1 MDCRVIKDLIPIYI
15 EQLTSEPSNDLI
27 AKHIESCEDC
37 RQTLAR
43 LKNDFIITSPGKEES
58 SIATVPIQLVK
69 RIKNNILEKTI
80 ILASIAL
87 AAGILIGILSSSP
100 VMFMAFMG
108 SISIVAFTASIFLG
122 IAVCR
127 KTSSMR
133 KKYQRVGNWTFLFS
147 LIVSGLLFV
156 LFRGY
161 FNEFAKIA
169 IILVA
174 VIIYNIV
181 FSSTLRIYA
190 RMKLPKDDAVGVE
203 STNRRLYCVAFCTLL
218 ALTLLIAVPVTMLE
232 KNRIVDNIDLP
243 FENDPD
249 LIGRWRSVD
258 FVKSPEQFIP
268 GKRVSN
274 GPLFLEE
281 MIFLGAGK
289 MKMAIDNPEGRRKA
303 DVPSPWLSWTKGV
316 VLHKGGDH
324 TASKYTLREIKGTK
338 YLFFEWKSGDT
349 IYFHLPPQYY
359 VLEKEK

>member
-27 AKHIESCEDC
+27 IEHIEGCEDC

-43 LKNDFIITSPGKEES
+43 LKNDFIFENQRKEES
-58 SIATVPIQLVK
+58 PADTAPIQLVK
-69 RIKNNILEKTI
+69 RIKKSILEKTI

-108 SISIVAFTASIFLG
+108 SISIVAFTASIFLS

-147 LIVSGLLFV
+147 LIVSCLLFV
-156 LFRGY
+156 LFGFY
-161 FNEFAKIA
+161 FNEFAKMA
-169 IILVA
+169 VILFA

-190 RMKLPKDDAVGVE
+190 RMKLPKDDAVAVE
-203 STNRRLYCVAFCTLL
+203 STNRRLYCVAFSTLL
-218 ALTLLIAVPVTMLE
+218 AMTLLIAVPVTMLE
-232 KNRIVDNIDLP
+232 KNRIVDNIALP

-249 LIGRWRSVD
+249 LLGRWKSVD

-268 GKRVSN
+268 GKPASN
-274 GPLFLEE
+274 SSLFLEE
-281 MIFLGAGK
+281 MTFLEAGK
-289 MKMAIDNPEGRRKA
+289 MKMVIDNREGRRNA
-303 DVPSPWLSWTKGV
+303 DAPRQWLSWTKGV

-324 TASKYTLREIKGTK
+324 TASKYFIKELEGKK
-338 YLFFEWKSGDT
+338 YLFFEWKSGDV
-349 IYFHLPPQYY
+349 IYFHLPPEYY
-359 VLEKEK
+359 VLEKQN

>member
-1 MDCRVIKDLIPIYI
+1 MDCRVIQDLIPMYI

-27 AKHIESCEDC
+27 AKHIERCEDC

-43 LKNDFIITSPGKEES
+43 LKNDFIIANPGKEGNA
-58 SIATVPIQLVK
+58 IDAVPIQLVK
-69 RIKNNILEKTI
+69 RIKKNILEKTI

-108 SISIVAFTASIFLG
+108 SISIIAFTASILLG

-127 KTSSMR
+127 NTSSMR
-133 KKYQRVGNWTFLFS
+133 KKFQRVGNWTFLFS
-147 LIVSGLLFV
+147 LIVSCLLFV
-156 LFRGY
+156 LFGGY
-161 FNEFAKIA
+161 FNEFPKIA
-169 IILVA
+169 VILFA

-190 RMKLPKDDAVGVE
+190 KMKLPKDDTVGAE
-203 STNRRLYCVAFCTLL
+203 SANRRLYCVAFCTLL
-218 ALTLLIAVPVTMLE
+218 TLTLLIAVPVTMLE
-232 KNRIVDNIDLP
+232 KNRIVDNIELP

-258 FVKSPEQFIP
+258 FVKNPEEFVP
-268 GKRVSN
+268 GKRAKN
-274 GPLFLEE
+274 GALFLKE
-281 MIFLGAGK
+281 MAFLKAGK
-289 MKMAIDNPEGRRKA
+289 MKMAMDDSERRQNA
-303 DVPSPWLSWTKGV
+303 DVPRPWLSWTKGV
-316 VLHKGGDH
+316 VLNKGGDH
-324 TASKYTLREIKGTK
+324 TASKYIVRELSGTK

-349 IYFHLPPQYY
+349 IYFHLPPEYY

>member
-1 MDCRVIKDLIPIYI
+1 MDCRVIKDLIPLYI

-37 RQTLAR
+37 RQTMTR
-43 LKNDFIITSPGKEES
+43 LKNDLIIANPGKEEELVD
-58 SIATVPIQLVK
+58 AVLTQLVK
-69 RIKNNILEKTI
+69 RIKKNILEKTI
-80 ILASIAL
+80 ILTSIAL

-108 SISIVAFTASIFLG
+108 SVSIVAFTASIFLS

-147 LIVSGLLFV
+147 LIMSCLLFV
-156 LFRGY
+156 LFGFY
-161 FNEFAKIA
+161 FNEFAKMA

-174 VIIYNIV
+174 VIIYNII

-190 RMKLPKDDAVGVE
+190 RMKLPKDDAVAVE
-203 STNRRLYCVAFCTLL
+203 SANRRLYCVAFCTLL
-218 ALTLLIAVPVTMLE
+218 ALTLLVAVPVTMLE

-268 GKRVSN
+268 GKRASN
-274 GPLFLEE
+274 SPLFLEE
-281 MIFLGAGK
+281 MAFLKDGK
-289 MKMAIDNPEGRRKA
+289 MKMVLDNPEGRRNA
-303 DVPSPWLSWTKGV
+303 DVPRPWLSWTKGV
-316 VLHKGGDH
+316 VLNKGGDH
-324 TASKYTLREIKGTK
+324 TASKYSLREINGIK

-359 VLEKEK
+359 VLEKKD

>member
-15 EQLTSEPSNDLI
+15 EQLSSEASNDLI
-27 AKHIESCEDC
+27 ATHIETCEDC

-43 LKNDFIITSPGKEES
+43 LKNDFIIANPGKEENP
-58 SIATVPIQLVK
+58 IDTVPNQLVK
-69 RIKNNILEKTI
+69 RIKKNILEKII

-100 VMFMAFMG
+100 VMFMAFLG
-108 SISIVAFTASIFLG
+108 SISIVAFTASVVLS

-127 KTSSMR
+127 KASSMR
-133 KKYQRVGNWTFLFS
+133 NKFQRVGNWAFMFS
-147 LIVSGLLFV
+147 LIVCCLLFV
-156 LFRGY
+156 LFGGY

-169 IILVA
+169 VILLA

-190 RMKLPKDDAVGVE
+190 RMKLPKDDAVAVE
-203 STNRRLYCVAFCTLL
+203 STNRRLYYVAFCTLL

-268 GKRVSN
+268 GQRAWN
-274 GPLFLEE
+274 GSLFLQE
-281 MIFLGAGK
+281 MTFLGDGK
-289 MKMAIDNPEGRRKA
+289 MKMILDNPEGRRNAYAPK
-303 DVPSPWLSWTKGV
+303 PWLSWTKGV

-324 TASKYTLREIKGTK
+324 TASKYILRELKGTK
-338 YLFFEWKSGDT
+338 YLFFEWRSGD
-349 IYFHLPPQYY
+349 IVYFHQPPRYY

>member
-27 AKHIESCEDC
+27 AEHIEGCEDC
-37 RQTLAR
+37 RKTLAR
-43 LKNDFIITSPGKEES
+43 LKNSFMTANPGKEES
-58 SIATVPIQLVK
+58 PIDTVPIQLVN
-69 RIKNNILEKTI
+69 RIKKIILEKII

-100 VMFMAFMG
+100 VMFMAFMA
-108 SISIVAFTASIFLG
+108 SVSIVAFTASILLG

-127 KTSSMR
+127 RISPMR
-133 KKYQRVGNWTFLFS
+133 KKYQRVCNWTFLFS
-147 LIVSGLLFV
+147 LMVSCLLFV

-169 IILVA
+169 VILFA

-190 RMKLPKDDAVGVE
+190 RMKLPKDDAGAAE

-218 ALTLLIAVPVTMLE
+218 ALTLLIAVPVTVLE
-232 KNRIVDNIDLP
+232 KNRTVDSINLP
-243 FENDPD
+243 FKNDPD
-249 LIGRWRSVD
+249 LIGRWKSVD
-258 FVKSPEQFIP
+258 FVKSPEQFVP
-268 GKRVSN
+268 GKRAWN

-281 MIFLGAGK
+281 MTFLEAGK
-289 MKMAIDNPEGRRKA
+289 MKEVLDNAEGRRNV
-303 DVPSPWLSWTKGV
+303 DVPRPWLSWTRGV

-324 TASKYTLREIKGTK
+324 TASKYILRELEGKK
-338 YLFFEWKSGDT
+338 YLFFEWKSGDVL
-349 IYFHLPPQYY
+349 YFHQPPHYY
-359 VLEKEK
+359 VLEKIS